1 MGKITFK
8 TGAITFKGG
17 TITFK
22 SSGEYVITSGLISGG
37 TGTGTLNESVSYSI
51 KCNGNTIKN
60 GTASNGY
67 NESALLTNAERN
79 LANSE
84 MGTDGGTFV
93 LTNLTDIPGSW
104 VELKLTYTINGAG
117 AYTSSDTA
125 HNDSFNVNYKVGN
138 IVIPA

>member
-22 SSGEYVITSGLISGG
+22 SSGEYVITGGTITGG
-37 TGTGTLNESVSYSI
+37 TGTGTLNDSVSYSI
-51 KCNGNTIKN
+51 TCNGNTVKN
-60 GTASNGY
+60 GAVSND
-67 NESALLTNAERN
+67 NTTTLLTTIEIN

-93 LTNLTDIPGSW
+93 LTNLTNAEGSW
-104 VELKLTYTINGAG
+104 VELDLTYTVNGAG
-117 AYTSSDTA
+117 AYHSSDTA
-125 HNDSFNVNYKVGN
+125 HNDSLNNNHKVGN